1 MLSKTTKD
9 EQSRDDSPNEKQD
22 AIERRRLQN
31 RLSQRN
37 HRRKIR
43 DRIAKLQERVIASE
57 LRAVATLNGWD
68 QASPSAAS
76 MIDSKPQGDFDS
88 SPLGSASEDPATSN
102 ASQRHVSSSL
112 CRSCCSLLNQMPVS
126 SSLPSPPS
134 PLPFDIGLAH
144 GVDSAN
150 SSPSTLLNSSLSSSQ
165 LNPFGLDA
173 SLSMTGLHTPNEFSY
188 PPYPDP
194 PGSQQYPHC
203 PHYYVATEASLPQIM
218 QTLGNTTSHPKAIIL
233 IPHGSG
239 YSPAQFTGA
248 NAADSTG
255 QGLRSAL
262 NGNLQNS
269 GCQCL
274 RQDRDR
280 RPKSSDLGTSGEWMN
295 APSSTHFCP
304 LHSSQSPSLD
314 NFQSMML

>member
-1 MLSKTTKD
+1 MHSQTTKE
-9 EQSRDDSPNEKQD
+9 EQSKDDSTNEKQD

-76 MIDSKPQGDFDS
+76 MMESKPQGDFES
-88 SPLGSASEDPATSN
+88 SPLAPASEDPAISN
-102 ASQRHVSSSL
+102 ASQRNVSSSL
-112 CRSCCSLLNQMPVS
+112 CRSCCSLLNQMPGS

-134 PLPFDIGLAH
+134 PLPFDIGLAN

-150 SSPSTLLNSSLSSSQ
+150 PPHSTLLNPSPSSSQ
-165 LNPFGLDA
+165 LSPFSLNA
-173 SLSMTGLHTPNEFSY
+173 SLSMTGLHTPNECSY

-203 PHYYVATEASLPQIM
+203 PHYYVATETSLPHIM
-218 QTLGNTTSHPKAIIL
+218 QTLGNATSHPKAIIL
-233 IPHGSG
+233 IPHG
-239 YSPAQFTGA
+239 YSPAPFTGA

-255 QGLRSAL
+255 LRSSL
-262 NGNLQNS
+262 NGNLQNP
-269 GCQCL
+269 GCHCL
-274 RQDRDR
+274 RQDRSS
-280 RPKSSDLGTSGEWMN
+280 RPSDLGTSGEWMN
-295 APSSTHFCP
+295 TPSLTSFCP
-304 LHSSQSPSLD
+304 LHPSQSPSLD